1 MTKSDFNKDAKYW
14 FWNECIFLVV
24 KGLATREPWACP
36 PPSNLFG
43 PKWLTCWL
51 QKYGDKVMFQFGP
64 TREPW
69 TYPPP
74 VIFWTKMVNMLASKY
89 GVQVMFQFGPSKF
102 YIRKYSVNKWNLES
116 VQKFYSNQ
124 SKSNSWS
131 KWFQRHLF

>member
-1 MTKSDFNKDAKYW
+1 
-14 FWNECIFLVV
+14 
-24 KGLATREPWACP
+24 
-36 PPSNLFG
+36 
-43 PKWLTCWL
+43 
-51 QKYGDKVMFQFGP
+51 MFQFGP

-124 SKSNSWS
+124 SKSNS
-131 KWFQRHLF
+131 